1 MSMKSINPATGETL
15 KEFPTHSPADVEK
28 ALAKATA
35 LFPSFSPRA
44 RVGERTK
51 WLAKAS
57 DILLRD
63 KEKFARMMTLEMGK
77 PIAQAEAEV
86 EKCASGC
93 RHYAEHAEAYLADEH
108 IKTEKSASYVR
119 YLPIGPVLAVMPWNF
134 PFWQVFRFAA
144 PALAAGNV
152 GLLKHASN
160 VPECALAIEAIFR
173 EAGFPDGAFQTLL
186 IPSSMVNAVIA
197 DDRVRATTLTGSEG
211 AGSKV
216 AEASGKHLK
225 KTVLELGGSDPF
237 IVMPSADIDLAI
249 RTAVTARVQNT
260 GQSCIAS
267 KRFIVHADVYDK
279 FVEDFVPAMK
289 ALKIGDP
296 IDHNNQ
302 VGPLATPQIRDEL
315 AKQVEDTIKAGAKCL
330 TGGKIPS
337 SKGAFYEPTVL
348 ADIPETSPAYFDELF
363 GPVASLFRVRDIN
376 AAIKLANATR
386 FGLGSSV
393 WTNDKSEEARF
404 VDEIEAG
411 FTAINGMVASD
422 PRLPF
427 GGVKASGHGRELAAV
442 GMREFLNAKT
452 VVRT

>member
-1 MSMKSINPATGETL
+1 
-15 KEFPTHSPADVEK
+15 
-28 ALAKATA
+28 
-35 LFPSFSPRA
+35 
-44 RVGERTK
+44 
-51 WLAKAS
+51 
-57 DILLRD
+57 
-63 KEKFARMMTLEMGK
+63 MTLEMGK

-144 PALAAGNV
+144 PALAAGNI

-160 VPECALAIEAIFR
+160 VPECAIAIEDIFR

-186 IPSSMVNAVIA
+186 IPSSMVNAVVA

-216 AEASGKHLK
+216 AEASGKYLK
-225 KTVLELGGSDPF
+225 PTVLELGGSDPY
-237 IVMPSADIDLAI
+237 IVMPSADLDVAI
-249 RTAVTARVQNT
+249 KTAVTARVQNT

-267 KRFIVHADVYDK
+267 KRFIIHADIYDK
-279 FVEDFVPAMK
+279 FVPAFADAMK
-289 ALKIGDP
+289 ALKVGDP
-296 IDHNNQ
+296 MDRANA

-315 AKQVEDTIKAGAKCL
+315 AQQVEASIKAGAKCL
-330 TGGKIPS
+330 TGGKIPSGPNLS

-348 ADIPETSPAYFDELF
+348 ADIPQSAPAYAEELF
-363 GPVASLFRVRDIN
+363 GPVASVFKVRDIN
-376 AAIKLANATR
+376 EAIKLANITR

-393 WTNDKSEEARF
+393 WTNDKAEEAMF
-404 VDEIEAG
+404 VDGIEAG

-452 VVRT
+452 VTRT